1 MYRNRRFAGIG
12 LLLLFACAQ
21 TPSPPPP
28 AQGRF
33 VRTWWSPSRR
43 EGNPATSNRVNT
55 RVLPV
60 QFRDRPEAKATNQ
73 VTIRV
78 DEEIALLDGAE
89 LYLELWGGHP
99 GTARKRFSLN
109 GQGSYEIPEVGT
121 AAGNCTFSYPS
132 IPLDL
137 AHLKRGDNVFEFS
150 CEQGTS
156 FWGHFLFEVAAVKV
170 FLKGDHPDL
179 RASGLDSFHVDVS
192 AQRQVGSAER
202 LLLSVEGPPRDLSR
216 IDTVDYEA
224 RYRGFDENGDGE
236 TTDWH
241 GFTKQKLPV
250 AILGTSGTP
259 PFEGA
264 WDLAMVPDQE
274 GMAVRARVSLKQGNG
289 LVYETAPAGGLSTAP
304 RDRVEVTLHGTRDLP
319 HPFWSRA
326 SRLQRCTI
334 ELPEDPGDIERA
346 ELHVVIWDGGR
357 GSTERPFMLNGHELA
372 VTGEGRHDVLY
383 RVVGIDPSWL
393 RRGPNLIEV
402 LSDTEHHGIEV
413 LLPGPALV
421 VRSRIRK
428 TIEK

>member
-1 MYRNRRFAGIG
+1 
-12 LLLLFACAQ
+12 
-21 TPSPPPP
+21 
-28 AQGRF
+28 
-33 VRTWWSPSRR
+33 
-43 EGNPATSNRVNT
+43 
-55 RVLPV
+55 
-60 QFRDRPEAKATNQ
+60 

-99 GTARKRFSLN
+99 GTARKRFTLN

-137 AHLKRGDNVFEFS
+137 AHLKRGDNLFEFS

-156 FWGHFLFEVAAVKV
+156 FWGHFLFEVAAVKA

-179 RASGLDSFHVDVS
+179 RASGLDSFHLNVS
-192 AQRQVGSAER
+192 AQRRSGNAEC
-202 LLLSVEGPPRDLSR
+202 LLLSLEGLPPDLGR
-216 IDTVDYEA
+216 IDSVEYQA
-224 RYRGFDENGDGE
+224 HYLGFDENGDGE
-236 TTDWH
+236 TNDWH
-241 GFTKQKLPV
+241 GFTKQKVPV
-250 AILGTSGTP
+250 AILGNSVTP
-259 PFEGA
+259 PFGGS
-264 WDLAMVPDQE
+264 WDLTMVPDQE
-274 GMAVRARVSLKQGNG
+274 GMAVRARVCLKGGKG

-304 RDRVEVTLHGTRDLP
+304 RDCAEVTLHGTRDLP

-334 ELPEDPGDIERA
+334 EIPEDPGDIERA

-357 GSTERPFMLNGHELA
+357 GSTERPFMLNGHEIA

-393 RRGPNLIEV
+393 RRGPNIIEV

-428 TIEK
+428 TIEGILEKDGRNR